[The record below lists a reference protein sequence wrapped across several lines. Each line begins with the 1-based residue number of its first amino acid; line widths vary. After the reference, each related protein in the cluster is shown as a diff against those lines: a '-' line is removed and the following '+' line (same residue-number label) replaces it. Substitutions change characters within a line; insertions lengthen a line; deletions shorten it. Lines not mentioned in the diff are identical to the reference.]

1 MGVVSINAIT
11 HTKSD
16 NDEAK
21 LRSAK
26 TVFDYLDK
34 NVTENIEAL
43 QEVYASLASQYMNL
57 YNNYNKLRN
66 NYNIL
71 ATAYNNAL
79 SRKKLAEAAS

>member
-34 NVTENIEAL
+34 NVTDNIEAL
-43 QEVYASLASQYMNL
+43 QEVYTSLASQYINL
-57 YNNYNKLRN
+57 YNNYTKLYN

-71 ATAYNNAL
+71 VAAYNKAL
-79 SRKKLAEAAS
+79 SRKHAS